1 MATNKEKSVADLK
14 IGEKGVV
21 SCFKDKE
28 MSLKLLE
35 MGCLPG
41 CEICLRS
48 KAPLGDPVCI
58 CVSGY
63 NLSIR
68 LDEASTIVVN

>member
-1 MATNKEKSVADLK
+1 MIKKKSIADLK

-21 SCFKDKE
+21 SNLKDKE

-35 MGCLPG
+35 MGVLPG

-48 KAPLGDPVCI
+48 KAPLGDPVCV

-63 NLSIR
+63 NLSLR
-68 LDEASTIVVN
+68 LDEASTIEVN